1 MAKSRS
7 LSCLSIK
14 YRSVIAAILFFVSN
28 SVYSVTTDQ
37 LRDLDKIKTQNFSQF
52 SAELDLLV
60 SSKDE
65 MGKDESQ
72 YLKFLLI
79 YRKVYLNDY
88 DGVVSD
94 IEHLFSQE
102 LSSELRFRLAAL
114 SVNALNL
121 KREYKQAFLYADTVL
136 KSISDIDDVFTLKQV
151 LAPMAMLFIDAQQK
165 DLARFYI
172 EQLRM
177 LPESENN
184 SCFADYLTI
193 RLNMQG
199 TDVDIFTESAS
210 AAVNSCS
217 NASEE
222 LWRDLSYLLWTKKLL
237 ENGLL
242 DEAKILIDMFSDRA
256 LKSTYTLLSAATYGV
271 NAEYELQKGNYAESQ
286 KLIKLALTKTER
298 NDTNEVLIWIYFTA
312 YKLAVVRNDYK
323 NALENFQK
331 YNELSQRLEKEK
343 ADKQLAFELSK
354 SEIAVKN
361 QQIELLNK
369 DNELLFLQT
378 NVYEQEVKQTRV
390 LLGILGLMLFVSIVL
405 AYKGISG
412 RRRFKKIAEYDQLT
426 GISNRY
432 HFNNQAWVA
441 LNYCEKNNKP
451 ASVILFDL
459 DYFKSINDMH
469 GHSVGDWALQAVVKT
484 CRNFMRNNDVFGR
497 IGGEEFAVVLP
508 GCQTDKAILLAEI
521 CRDAISAIDSSESG
535 KKFPLS
541 ASFGVAG
548 SDSSGYQLKQLLADA
563 DHAMYKAKAA
573 GRDTVASFVEES

>member
-1 MAKSRS
+1 MPFQ
-7 LSCLSIK
+7 
-14 YRSVIAAILFFVSN
+14 IAATDNELTETFKIADDIKSTDFARFTELLQQIESEKDTLSAEQLEELSYLQAYHHVYAGNQKEALVKTDELIEKAVSDTIRFKSYGLKLNTLVVSRKYSEVFGYFDSFN
-28 SVYSVTTDQ
+28 S
-37 LRDLDKIKTQNFSQF
+37 LLDKIEDDSARSYGLIILTLVFNQINQFELGLDYAEMLLDTTKVERYRCIALQFKLESLHRLKRFDEFNAIYEDAVNNCAIAKQPVYVGIIHSYKVEQLLESSPAQALKMLNSHYSGVQNTSYNILVTLYQALYTNAYLRNGQPEVAIKYGE
-52 SAELDLLV
+52 SALDIIAPNDINYAVLLLY
-60 SSKDE
+60 SGLYEAEKRL
-65 MGKDESQ
+65 G
-72 YLKFLLI
+72 
-79 YRKVYLNDY
+79 NY
-88 DGVVSD
+88 DK
-94 IEHLFSQE
+94 
-102 LSSELRFRLAAL
+102 
-114 SVNALNL
+114 ALN
-121 KREYKQAFLYADTVL
+121 YY
-136 KSISDIDDVFTLKQV
+136 
-151 LAPMAMLFIDAQQK
+151 
-165 DLARFYI
+165 
-172 EQLRM
+172 
-177 LPESENN
+177 
-184 SCFADYLTI
+184 
-193 RLNMQG
+193 
-199 TDVDIFTESAS
+199 
-210 AAVNSCS
+210 
-217 NASEE
+217 
-222 LWRDLSYLLWTKKLL
+222 
-237 ENGLL
+237 
-242 DEAKILIDMFSDRA
+242 
-256 LKSTYTLLSAATYGV
+256 
-271 NAEYELQKGNYAESQ
+271 
-286 KLIKLALTKTER
+286 
-298 NDTNEVLIWIYFTA
+298 EVL
-312 YKLAVVRNDYK
+312 V
-323 NALENFQK
+323 
-331 YNELSQRLEKEK
+331 
-343 ADKQLAFELSK
+343 DKQKAYDDEKTAGLVAYN
-354 SEIAVKN
+354 IARANIGLKN
-361 QQIELLNK
+361 KQIELLNK

-390 LLGILGLMLFVSIVL
+390 LTGILGLMLFVSIVL

>member
-1 MAKSRS
+1 MSKNERH
-7 LSCLSIK
+7 
-14 YRSVIAAILFFVSN
+14 Y
-28 SVYSVTTDQ
+28 
-37 LRDLDKIKTQNFSQF
+37 LD
-52 SAELDLLV
+52 
-60 SSKDE
+60 
-65 MGKDESQ
+65 
-72 YLKFLLI
+72 FLLI
-79 YRKVYLNDY
+79 YRKVYLNGY
-88 DGVVSD
+88 DGVVPD
-94 IEHLFSQE
+94 IERLGAQN
-102 LSSELRFRLAAL
+102 LSPELRFRLAAL
-114 SVNALNL
+114 SVNALNV
-121 KREYKQAFLYADTVL
+121 KREYKQAFIHADSVL

-165 DLARFYI
+165 DLAKFYI
-172 EQLRM
+172 EQLRK
-177 LPESENN
+177 LPGSENN
-184 SCFADYLTI
+184 NCFADYLTI
-193 RLNMQG
+193 RLHMQS
-199 TDVDIFTESAS
+199 VDADAFNEIAS

-222 LWRDLSYLLWTKKLL
+222 LWQDLSYLLWTKL
-237 ENGLL
+237 LL
-242 DEAKILIDMFSDRA
+242 DNELLNDAKKLINVFSNRSI
-256 LKSTYTLLSAATYGV
+256 KSTYTPLAVGTLAV
-271 NAEYELQKGNYAESQ
+271 QAEYEFQAGNYSDAQ
-286 KLIKLALTKTER
+286 KLIDGALSKADR
-298 NDTNEVLIWIYFTA
+298 SDSNEILVWIYFTA
-312 YKLAVVRNDYK
+312 HKLAIKQENYK
-323 NALENFQK
+323 SALDSFKK
-331 YNELSQRLEKEK
+331 YNELSQRLDKEK

-390 LLGILGLMLFVSIVL
+390 LLGILGLVLFVSILL
-405 AYKGISG
+405 AYKGITG

-469 GHSVGDWALQAVVKT
+469 GHSIGDWALQAVVKT

-521 CRDAISAIDSSESG
+521 CRDAISAIDTSESG

-541 ASFGVAG
+541 ASFGVSG
-548 SDSSGYQLKQLLADA
+548 SDTSGYSLKQLLADA
-563 DHAMYKAKAA
+563 DNAMYQAKAA
-573 GRDTVASFVEES
+573 GRDTVISFELESCHYESGAKS